1 MQCSFSFFPSLFYL
15 DVVQRT
21 VTTYR
26 NTTNKLVE
34 ELKWKYNHSI
44 HSIPTV
50 VRKVLW
56 KLLKFIDFI
65 LPATSCYWT
74 ILFDK
79 KACLFNPSLGSQD
92 TSYWSKT
99 KASTYIVIRWR
110 LIRLNHAIRASDFVC
125 SILWRKNVSFHALE
139 F

>member
-1 MQCSFSFFPSLFYL
+1 MQCSFSFFPSVFYL

-65 LPATSCYWT
+65 LPATRCYCN

-79 KACLFNPSLGSQD
+79 KSLLVQSQD
-92 TSYWSKT
+92 SSYSSKT
-99 KASTYIVIRWR
+99 KAFTYVDVWWG
-110 LIRLNHAIRASDFVC
+110 LTMQFVRR
-125 SILWRKNVSFHALE
+125 ILYARFGDANIYHFMR
-139 F
+139 